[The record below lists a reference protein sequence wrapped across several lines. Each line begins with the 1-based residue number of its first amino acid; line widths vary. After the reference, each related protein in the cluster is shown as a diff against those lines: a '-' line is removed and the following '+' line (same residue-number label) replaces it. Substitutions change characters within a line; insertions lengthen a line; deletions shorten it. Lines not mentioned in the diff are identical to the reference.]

1 VDTSETYI
9 RMCEKAKSIQEK
21 RGNKNTWWKDG
32 DYVYCMMYG
41 ERNAPENRIDVF
53 LEYAFQDDH
62 YDDME
67 FIWLPRQDQL
77 QEMVKREDY
86 SSDIT
91 DGALMLMGLCFL
103 WCKDNWNLTHQFT
116 SMEQLWLAF
125 VMKEK
130 YSKVWNGED
139 WIKQG

>member
-1 VDTSETYI
+1 
-9 RMCEKAKSIQEK
+9 MCEKAKSIQEK

-67 FIWLPRQDQL
+67 FIWLPRLDQL
-77 QEMVKREDY
+77 QKLFGDYDKVRFEVLNFTKWFEGEMRAF
-86 SSDIT
+86 S
-91 DGALMLMGLCFL
+91 
-103 WCKDNWNLTHQFT
+103 
-116 SMEQLWLAF
+116 SMEQAWLAYYIHK
-125 VMKEK
+125 VHN
-130 YSKVWNGED
+130 KVWNGED